1 MCITKFGPN
10 CSLSA
15 LHAVCTTSRIFANQ
29 HILSCGIL
37 TRFDLRGEAI
47 NQRLVYFDCR
57 FHNGQSGKVTE
68 FELFTLRDPHPFW
81 CAPHLPLV
89 SSQAMVGCDFGPA
102 TVANLEAHV

>member
-10 CSLSA
+10 CSSSA
-15 LHAVCTTSRIFANQ
+15 LHPVCGTRR
-29 HILSCGIL
+29 ILSCGIL

-57 FHNGQSGKVTE
+57 FHVGQSGKVTVS
-68 FELFTLRDPHPFW
+68 ELFTLRDPHPLRR
-81 CAPHLPLV
+81 APLLPLV

-102 TVANLEAHV
+102 AVANLEAHV